1 MFHRCVFHILE
12 KFIFITDTGAR
23 VCKEIIVTKL
33 LIRLFVKDSKNI
45 ESSKV
50 RTSYGVLASIVGI
63 ICNIILFT
71 VKIIIGFMV
80 NSISIMADAV
90 NNLSDAASSIVS
102 FVGVKLANRPAD
114 KEHPFGHGRFEYI
127 AAFVVSFVIL
137 YVGVN
142 LFIEAFGKV
151 LHPVEIGFS
160 WIMVIILSLS
170 LLVKIWLSMFNHK
183 LGVLINSTV
192 MKATS
197 ADARNDVIVTSTT
210 IISMIICNFTGVLI
224 DGWVGLIVSI
234 FVLFAGIGI
243 AKDTLMP
250 LLGEATDVELY
261 QKITE
266 KMKSYDGILGSHDL
280 IVHNYGPTHIMA
292 TIHAEVPNNAKMEEI
307 HEVIDQIE
315 RDILQEMGIFL
326 VIHMDPVEMNDA
338 SILESKKMVLNIIE
352 KMEPKA
358 SVHDYRVVNGEN
370 HANIIFDLVVPYS
383 YKEKQEKEL
392 QSAIIEEVSKENPKY
407 RCMITIEKSFVA
419 EE

>member
-1 MFHRCVFHILE
+1 M
-12 KFIFITDTGAR
+12 
-23 VCKEIIVTKL
+23 TKL
-33 LIRLFVKDSKNI
+33 LIKLFVKDSENL
-45 ESSKV
+45 ENSKV
-50 RTSYGVLASIVGI
+50 RTSYGILTSIIGI
-63 ICNIILFT
+63 ICNIILFA
-71 VKIIIGFMV
+71 VKIVIGFMV

-90 NNLSDAASSIVS
+90 NNLSDAAASIVS

-142 LFIEAFGKV
+142 LFIEAFQKV
-151 LHPVEIGFS
+151 LHPMEIGFS

-170 LLVKIWLSMFNHK
+170 LLIKIWLSIFNYK
-183 LGVLINSTV
+183 LGKLINSNV

-197 ADARNDVIVTSTT
+197 TDARNDVIVTSTT
-210 IISMIICNFTGVLI
+210 IISMIVCHFTGLLI
-224 DGWVGLIVSI
+224 DGWVGLIVSG

-261 QKITE
+261 KKITD
-266 KMKSYDGILGSHDL
+266 KMKSYEGILGSHDL

-292 TIHAEVPNNAKMEEI
+292 TIHAEVPNDAKMEDI

-338 SILESKKMVLNIIE
+338 NILESKKMVWDIIE
-352 KMEPKA
+352 KIEPKA
-358 SVHDYRVVNGEN
+358 SIHDYRVVNGEN

-383 YKEKQEKEL
+383 YKEKQEQEL
-392 QSAIIEEVSKENPKY
+392 KLKIIEKISKESPKY
-407 RCMITIEKSFVA
+407 RCMITIEKSFIS

>member
-1 MFHRCVFHILE
+1 M
-12 KFIFITDTGAR
+12 
-23 VCKEIIVTKL
+23 TKL
-33 LIRLFVKDSKNI
+33 LIKLFVKDSENL
-45 ESSKV
+45 ENSKV
-50 RTSYGVLASIVGI
+50 RTSYGILTSIIGI
-63 ICNIILFT
+63 ICNIILFA
-71 VKIIIGFMV
+71 VKIVIGFMV

-90 NNLSDAASSIVS
+90 NNLSDAAASIVS

-142 LFIEAFGKV
+142 LFIEAFQKV
-151 LHPVEIGFS
+151 LHPMEIGFS

-170 LLVKIWLSMFNHK
+170 LLIKIWLSIFNYK
-183 LGVLINSTV
+183 LGKLINSNV

-197 ADARNDVIVTSTT
+197 TDARNDVIVTSTT
-210 IISMIICNFTGVLI
+210 IISMIVCHFTGLLI
-224 DGWVGLIVSI
+224 DGWVGLIVSV

-261 QKITE
+261 KKITD
-266 KMKSYDGILGSHDL
+266 KMKSYEGILGSHDL

-292 TIHAEVPNNAKMEEI
+292 TIHAEVPNDAKMEEI

-326 VIHMDPVEMNDA
+326 VIHMDPVEVNDA
-338 SILESKKMVLNIIE
+338 NILESKKMVWDIIE
-352 KMEPKA
+352 KIEPKA
-358 SVHDYRVVNGEN
+358 SIHDYRVVNGEN

-383 YKEKQEKEL
+383 YKEKQEQEL
-392 QSAIIEEVSKENPKY
+392 KLKIIEKISKESPKY
-407 RCMITIEKSFVA
+407 RCMITIEKSFIS